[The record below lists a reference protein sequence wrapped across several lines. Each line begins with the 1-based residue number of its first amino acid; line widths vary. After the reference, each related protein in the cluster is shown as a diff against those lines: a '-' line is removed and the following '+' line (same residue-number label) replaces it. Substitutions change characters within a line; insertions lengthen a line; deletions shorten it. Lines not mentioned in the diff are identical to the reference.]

1 MCDVR
6 RLASE
11 HSIFDGK
18 LWGIAK
24 ISVAPIPGL
33 PSEAILVK
41 LIFVGN
47 IFLQ

>member
-41 LIFVGN
+41 LILVGN